1 MAESS
6 IKNVTVVGAGLMGT
20 GIAQVVLVHRG
31 SKYNRTHNQV
41 LLLESCSRKVDEIM
55 ILLVFFFIFIFY
67 PGVGK

>member
-31 SKYNRTHNQV
+31 KYNRTHNQV
-41 LLLESCSRKVDEIM
+41 LLLESCSRKVEEIM
-55 ILLVFFFIFIFY
+55 ILLVFFFFFFY